1 MKPLYLK
8 MQAFGPFAGTEEVQF
23 TDLGENPLFLINGPT
38 GAGKTSLLDG
48 ISYALYGETTG
59 DRSGEQM
66 RCDHADAGTET
77 LLCFIFRLADKVYR
91 IERLPT
97 QTLAKLRGE
106 GVTQR
111 NASGSIWLLAEEA
124 GVPPQ
129 EWPRKLLVD
138 KKIRE
143 LDEYVNQLI
152 GLNAKQFRQVVVLP
166 QGKFREL
173 LTANSTQREEVFA
186 SLFQTQRYQLIEE
199 GFRIKA
205 KELQSQY
212 SRVKDDI
219 SGIYAEAGITA
230 DSTDESGEFVSR
242 EQQLAALLA
251 AAKAP
256 REAAESEHQRLNQGY
271 VEAARNVDRA
281 TLLEKQFIE
290 QEQLLNEKN
299 VLDEQ
304 KVPIAELEELL
315 TRAKQAAKIQPLWQR
330 LVDQRYALKRAELAK
345 LEAKEAA
352 EKAEQQHKQ
361 TLVAYENAQKAAK
374 ELPELREQLAPLKQ
388 ALANAQKLQHAESE
402 QDALNANK
410 DNKQNE
416 AETSALKLS
425 QATEGYKALEKA
437 IDAQETLVAGHEN
450 IALILAQL
458 EPKISQRQELSQHQA
473 QEQLLVKKQI
483 QAKTD
488 VETANGNLAEA
499 ERTEKQAVRGWHLS
513 QALLLSRDLAD
524 GEPCMVCGSVQHP
537 ALAHEQGSDIQVVEQ
552 EAVDAAQAVTAQY
565 RQALNV
571 AEQALLQV
579 NTELDNEKKR
589 IETLRSVLGEAAE
602 QDISALQ
609 QKRDALKQHAEN
621 NEQQKRDLQQKKQHI
636 RELANQLEALRKQQ
650 QMAQNALQTAEHAA
664 HANLARVQELTQQ
677 LTQQLMQQ
685 LPEDGRNS
693 QQIEGKIANIN
704 AVIGKLESELE
715 QARQQHEKAGQTA
728 SRSAAALQH
737 TQTQSE
743 ELQANV
749 AQADKA
755 WAQALQESEFA
766 DAEAFTQAQLNSE
779 QEQQYSVKVQQWQE
793 STQRN
798 ATLREKIEQAT
809 KGKERPELEK
819 LNEQLKVLEE
829 EVNAVLKTMQQLNSE
844 YQRLQNIGQ
853 RLKAKEAS
861 SAELSE
867 RYQVLGTLADAVAG
881 NNSQRLTL
889 HRFVLSI
896 LLDDVLHE
904 ASVRLD
910 KMSGGR
916 YLLRRDLE
924 VADKRSAAGLNLVVD
939 DAYTGRTRP
948 VNTLSGGESFMAALA
963 LALGLSD
970 VVQSYAG
977 GIRLET
983 LFIDEGF
990 GSLDEQA
997 LDAAIAVLAELRA
1010 HGRTIGIISH
1020 VRELKERLPD
1030 RIDVLRHQSGSST
1043 QLVNQA
1049 TGIRQ

>member
-8 MQAFGPFAGTEEVQF
+8 MQAFGPFAGTEEVPF
-23 TDLGENPLFLINGPT
+23 TELGENPLFLINGPT

-66 RCDHADAGTET
+66 RCDHADSSTET

-111 NASGSIWLLAEEA
+111 NASGSIWLLEEDA
-124 GVPPQ
+124 GLPPQ
-129 EWPRKLLVD
+129 EWSRKLLVD

-199 GFRIKA
+199 GFRVKA
-205 KELQSQY
+205 KALQSQY
-212 SRVKDDI
+212 SRVKEEI
-219 SGIYAEAGITA
+219 SAIYLEAGITA
-230 DSTDESGEFVSR
+230 DVTDESGDFIAR

-251 AAKAP
+251 AAEAP
-256 REAAESEHQRLNQGY
+256 REAAEVEHKRINQRY
-271 VEAARNVDRA
+271 VEAARNLDRA
-281 TLLEKQFIE
+281 SELEKQFTRHE
-290 QEQLLNEKN
+290 ELLSEKEA
-299 VLDEQ
+299 LDKQ
-304 KVPIAELEELL
+304 KQAMAELEKLL
-315 TRAKQAAKIQPLWQR
+315 ARGKNAAKIQPMWQR
-330 LVDQRYALKRAELAK
+330 VADQRHALKRIERTETEAVVAAK
-345 LEAKEAA
+345 KAQTEHSQARKAY
-352 EKAEQQHKQ
+352 EKAQ
-361 TLVAYENAQKAAK
+361 QKAN
-374 ELPELREQLAPLKQ
+374 ELPELREQLGPLKR
-388 ALANAQKLQHAESE
+388 ALIDAQKLQQALSE
-402 QDALNANK
+402 QALLDKRKQQAQESAEVSDAKLAEAN
-410 DNKQNE
+410 
-416 AETSALKLS
+416 
-425 QATEGYKALEKA
+425 TEYRAVEKA
-437 IDAQETLVAGHEN
+437 IDAQEALIVGQDN
-450 IALILAQL
+450 IAVKLAQL
-458 EPKISQRQELSQHQA
+458 EPKIAQRQELSQHQ
-473 QEQLLVKKQI
+473 EREKQLKTKQSSV
-483 QAKTD
+483 QAEVDSARKQLQ
-488 VETANGNLAEA
+488 AA
-499 ERTEKQAVRGWHLS
+499 EREEKQAVRGWHLS

-524 GEPCMVCGSVQHP
+524 GEPCMVCGSLEHP
-537 ALAHEQGSDIQVVEQ
+537 ALAHEQANNALVVEQ
-552 EAVDAAQAVTAQY
+552 ETVEAAQANTAQQ
-565 RQALNV
+565 RETLGSI
-571 AEQALLQV
+571 EQTLLQV
-579 NTELDNEKKR
+579 NTELSTEHKR
-589 IETLRSVLGEAAE
+589 IKVLQVALGEAAE

-609 QKRDALKQHAEN
+609 QERDVLQRQAEKN
-621 NEQQKRDLQQKKQHI
+621 AQQKQGLQQQKLRFREI
-636 RELANQLEALRKQQ
+636 RSELEELRKQQ
-650 QMAQNALQTAEHAA
+650 QFAQSALQSAA
-664 HANLARVQELTQQ
+664 HAAEANTIRVQELERD
-677 LTQQLMQQ
+677 

-693 QQIEGKIANIN
+693 VQIEQKIADINDVIANIE
-704 AVIGKLESELE
+704 GDLEHARQAQEQAGQNVSSAEAGLKQTQMQREELE
-715 QARQQHEKAGQTA
+715 
-728 SRSAAALQH
+728 
-737 TQTQSE
+737 
-743 ELQANV
+743 ANV
-749 AQADKA
+749 VKADKA
-755 WAQALQESEFA
+755 WLEALQASEFA
-766 DAEAFTQAQLNSE
+766 DAEAFAQAQLTAE
-779 QEQQYSVKVQQWQE
+779 QEQQYSMQVQEWQQ
-793 STQRN
+793 SAQHN
-798 ATLREKIEQAT
+798 ATLLAELAQAI
-809 KGKERPELEK
+809 KGKDRPALDTLNAELKELEE
-819 LNEQLKVLEE
+819 NVSAALE
-829 EVNAVLKTMQQLNSE
+829 KMQQLNNE
-844 YQRLQNIGQ
+844 YQTLQNIAQ
-853 RLKAKEAS
+853 RLKAKEAN

-916 YLLRRDLE
+916 YLLRRDLY

-990 GSLDEQA
+990 GSLDEHA

-1030 RIDVLRHQSGSST
+1030 RIDVLRHQTGSRT

-1049 TGIRQ
+1049 RVSGR

>member
-8 MQAFGPFAGTEEVQF
+8 MQAFGPFAGTEEVPF
-23 TDLGENPLFLINGPT
+23 TELGENPLFLINGPT
-38 GAGKTSLLDG
+38 GAGKTSLLDAM
-48 ISYALYGETTG
+48 SYALYGETTG

-66 RCDHADAGTET
+66 RCDHADSSTET
-77 LLCFIFRLADKVYR
+77 LLCFIFRLADKVYC

-111 NASGSIWLLAEEA
+111 NASGSIWLLEEDA
-124 GVPPQ
+124 GLPPQ
-129 EWPRKLLVD
+129 EWSRKLLVD
-138 KKIRE
+138 KKVRE

-199 GFRIKA
+199 GFRVKA
-205 KELQSQY
+205 KALQSQY
-212 SRVKDDI
+212 SRVKDEI
-219 SGIYAEAGITA
+219 AGIYLEAGITA
-230 DSTDESGEFVSR
+230 DATDESGDFIAR

-256 REAAESEHQRLNQGY
+256 REAAEVEHKRINQRY

-281 TLLEKQFIE
+281 TELAKQFRRHE
-290 QEQLLNEKN
+290 ELLNEKET
-299 VLDEQ
+299 LDKQ
-304 KVPIAELEELL
+304 KQPMAELEKLL
-315 TRAKQAAKIQPLWQR
+315 ARGKQAAKIQPLWQR
-330 LVDQRYALKRAELAK
+330 VADQRHALKRIKIAEGEAREAAAK
-345 LEAKEAA
+345 AQTLNVQARKAYEEAQQEAKR
-352 EKAEQQHKQ
+352 
-361 TLVAYENAQKAAK
+361 
-374 ELPELREQLAPLKQ
+374 LPQLREQLVPLKQ
-388 ALANAQKLQHAESE
+388 ALLDAQKLQQALSEKES
-402 QDALNANK
+402 LNAVMRREQEKAEASESKLANAS
-410 DNKQNE
+410 NE
-416 AETSALKLS
+416 
-425 QATEGYKALEKA
+425 YKAIEKA
-437 IDAQETLVAGHEN
+437 IDAQEALVAGQDN
-450 IALILAQL
+450 IAVILAQL
-458 EPKISQRQELSQHQA
+458 EPKIAQRQELSQHQ
-473 QEQLLVKKQI
+473 EHQI
-483 QAKTD
+483 ELNEKLSKTKAEVD
-488 VETANGNLAEA
+488 SAHVNLQEA
-499 ERTEKQAVRGWHLS
+499 ERAEKQTVRGWHLS
-513 QALLLSRDLAD
+513 QAVLLSRDLAD
-524 GEPCMVCGSVQHP
+524 GEPCMVCGSLEHP
-537 ALAHEQGSDIQVVEQ
+537 ALAHEQANSVQVVEQ
-552 EAVDAAQAVTAQY
+552 EAVDAAQANTAKH
-565 RQALNV
+565 RQALND
-571 AEQALLQV
+571 AEQRLLQV
-579 NTELDNEKKR
+579 NTELNTEQKR
-589 IETLRSVLGEAAE
+589 IKALQVALGEAAG

-609 QKRDALKQHAEN
+609 RERKRLQQQAEEN
-621 NEQQKRDLQQKKQHI
+621 DQQKHNLQQQKQRF
-636 RELANQLEALRKQQ
+636 REIGSQLEGLREQQ
-650 QMAQNALQTAEHAA
+650 QMAQTALQSAVHAA
-664 HANLARVQELTQQ
+664 EANATRVQELERE
-677 LTQQLMQQ
+677 
-685 LPEDGRNS
+685 LPKDRRKS
-693 QQIEGKIANIN
+693 AQIEQKIEEIDELTKR
-704 AVIGKLESELE
+704 IEGELE
-715 QARQQHEKAGQTA
+715 RARRAQEQAGEAA
-728 SRSAAALQH
+728 SSAEASLKH
-737 TQTQSE
+737 TQIQRE
-743 ELQANV
+743 ELQANL
-749 AQADKA
+749 AEADNA
-755 WAQALQESEFA
+755 WNEALQASEFV
-766 DAEAFTQAQLNSE
+766 DVEAFVQAQLSSE
-779 QEQQYSVKVQQWQE
+779 LEQQYIKQVQQWQ
-793 STQRN
+793 QR
-798 ATLREKIEQAT
+798 TLGNTALLEEVAQAI
-809 KGKERPELEK
+809 KGKERPELES
-819 LNEQLKVLEE
+819 LNKQLKELEE
-829 EVNAVLKTMQQLNSE
+829 EVNAALQKMQQLNNE
-844 YQRLQNIGQ
+844 YQRLQHIAE

-861 SAELSE
+861 SAALSA

-990 GSLDEQA
+990 GSLDEEA

-1030 RIDVLRHQSGSST
+1030 RIDVLRHQTGSST
-1043 QLVNQA
+1043 KLINQA
-1049 TGIRQ
+1049 LAYR